1 MMMNPN
7 YSKILCRIFILTGIL
22 LTGLRAGN
30 DSLVTLIPGANYQ
43 AGKLHGMVLG
53 NGYRGVWSTPL
64 KVRQLDLNTFA
75 GGLTPLK
82 RGGGLQTNSLRFK
95 GADGKT
101 WVFRSVDK
109 FPGRALPEELKGTII
124 ETFGKDQIGLMLPF
138 GSLIVD
144 KLADTL
150 GVLHSKPYYFVM
162 PHDTLLGEYYKDFAG
177 LLGSIEERTD
187 ENEEDIPGFAG
198 SDKIIGTEKFS
209 KKLDE
214 DPREKI
220 DARAYLTARLLD
232 IFVGDWDR
240 HADQW
245 RWARFKSGDIHLWKP
260 IARDRDF
267 AFVVYDGIIPSIIDK
282 RWVDR
287 GIDGFNKNIPD
298 IISLTHKARYLD
310 ARLLSSLTKDDWRLI
325 SENFVRLMDDRILED
340 AVKTLPEEIYNQV
353 GRTVVERL
361 KIRRDQMIDLALSY
375 YRHLAKAVDIQ
386 LTDRPELLEISRLD
400 KGDVQLTISEREKQ
414 NSVFYSRIFTPQE
427 TDEIRIY
434 MLGGDDDVKVLGDGD
449 ERIIIRIIGGKG
461 DDQLSAGKSEGK
473 ILFYDTVKGF
483 KVKNGGD
490 AKVIRSKKK
499 SAYARPPIGYPESR
513 LTHTLQ
519 GKELQPPFDYGSVW
533 MPVPIFGY
541 DRDNGL
547 FLGGGAQVTKYGF
560 RADPYVSRH
569 KLSGSYVFR
578 TTAFQIEYN
587 GDFYE
592 LIPGMWLKFDVKTA
606 VPEDKPNYFGY
617 GNDSKKDE
625 NLEEDHFYRA
635 RNNHFRVDIKGIRK
649 ILPSISVRFDLS
661 YQYLFT
667 ELDEKSLIR
676 IEKPYGIDIHH
687 TFGLGAGFTYDT
699 RDNEIAARRGLL
711 LDGSITYYPEMMDN
725 NQAYTRVNL
734 TGKSFLPLSTRATI
748 ALRSQVR
755 QILGEFP
762 YYHAAYIGG
771 VESLRGYNIQR
782 FAGDLS
788 ATGGAEIRFFL
799 KRMRIIFPSDVGVI
813 GFTDAG
819 RIWYEDKSPD
829 GWHSSFGGG
838 VYFAPVNRNYTA
850 SLNVARSDDGVF
862 TYWKIGFAF

>member
-1 MMMNPN
+1 MMNLN
-7 YSKILCRIFILTGIL
+7 YSTILYRIFILTGIL
-22 LTGLRAGN
+22 VTGLSASP
-30 DSLVTLIPGANYQ
+30 DSIVTIIPGAQYQ
-43 AGKLHGMVLG
+43 AGKLHRLILG
-53 NGYRGVWSTPL
+53 NGYRDVWNTP
-64 KVRQLDLNTFA
+64 VQVPRLDLNTFA
-75 GGLTPLK
+75 GGLVPLK

-144 KLADTL
+144 KLADRL
-150 GVLHSKPYYFVM
+150 DVLHSKPYYFVM
-162 PHDTLLGEYYKDFAG
+162 PHDKILGEYYNDFAG

-187 ENEEDIPGFAG
+187 ENEEDTPGFAH

-209 KKLDE
+209 KKLDD
-214 DPREKI
+214 DPGEKI

-245 RWARFKSGDIHLWKP
+245 RWARFKRGEIHIWKP

-267 AFVVYDGIIPSIIDK
+267 AFVVYDGIIPSLIDK

-287 GIDGFNKNIPD
+287 GIDGFNKNKPD

-310 ARLLSSLTKDDWRLI
+310 ARLLNSLAKEDWRRI
-325 SENFVRLMDDRILED
+325 SEDFVKQMDDLILED
-340 AVKTLPEEIYNQV
+340 AVKALPDEIYNQV
-353 GRTVVERL
+353 GNLVVKRL
-361 KIRRDQMIDLALSY
+361 KIRRDQMVDLALSY
-375 YRHLAKAVDIQ
+375 YRHLTKAVELQ
-386 LTDRPELLEISRLD
+386 LTDRPELLEISRLEN
-400 KGDVQLTISEREKQ
+400 GEIRLTISELEQKK
-414 NSVFYSRIFTPQE
+414 SVFYSRIFTPRE

-434 MLGGDDDVKVLGDGD
+434 MLGGNDEVRVIGKGD
-449 ERIIIRIIGGKG
+449 EKIVIRIVGGKG
-461 DDQLSAGKSEGK
+461 DDQLTVEKTAGK
-473 ILFYDTVKGF
+473 IFFYDTEKGV
-483 KVKNGGD
+483 KVKDGTD
-490 AKVIRSKKK
+490 AKVVLSKKK
-499 SAYARPPIGYPESR
+499 SAFERPPIGYPESR
-513 LTHTLQ
+513 LKHTLQ
-519 GKELQPPFDYGSVW
+519 GKELQPPFDYGAVW
-533 MPVPIFGY
+533 APLPIFGY

-560 RADPYVSRH
+560 RAEPYVSRH

-578 TTAFQIEYN
+578 TSAFQIEYR

-592 LIPGMWLKFDVKTA
+592 LIPGMRLKFDVKTA
-606 VPEDKPNYFGY
+606 VPEDKPNFFGY

-635 RNNHFRVDIKGIRK
+635 RNNYFRVDVIGLREIQ
-649 ILPSISVRFDLS
+649 PSMSVQFDLS

-667 ELDEKSLIR
+667 ELDEKSLIKIQR
-676 IEKPYGIDIHH
+676 PYGIDIHH
-687 TFGLGAGFTYDT
+687 TLGLGAGFTYDT
-699 RDNEIAARRGLL
+699 RDNEVAARRGLL
-711 LDGSITYYPEMMDN
+711 LNGFITHYPEMFDN
-725 NQAYTRVNL
+725 THAYTRMTLN
-734 TGKSFLPLSTRATI
+734 GNSFLPLNSRVTI
-748 ALRSQVR
+748 AFRT
-755 QILGEFP
+755 QIQHVSGEFP

-782 FAGDLS
+782 FAGDLA
-788 ATGGAEIRFFL
+788 ATGGAEIRWFL

-819 RIWYEDKSPD
+819 RIWYEGESPD
-829 GWHSSFGGG
+829 GWHGSFGGG

-850 SLNVARSDDGVF
+850 SLNVARSDDGIF